1 MSSRLITE
9 IGFGVIVFSAV
20 ALWVASHLAPRKV
33 PPLPRVL
40 SVLMRKRSTRIALV
54 LAWWWV
60 GWHFFV
66 QS

>member
-9 IGFGVIVFSAV
+9 IGFGAIVAA
-20 ALWVASHLAPRKV
+20 ALLLWLGSHLFPKKI
-33 PPLPRVL
+33 PPLTRVM
-40 SVLMRKRSTRIALV
+40 SALMRKRSTRIALV

>member
-1 MSSRLITE
+1 MTSRLVTE
-9 IGFGVIVFSAV
+9 IGFGTIVV
-20 ALWVASHLAPRKV
+20 AAISLWVASHVAPKKV
-33 PPLPRVL
+33 PPLTRVL
-40 SVLMRKRSTRIALV
+40 SALMRKRSTRVALV

>member
-9 IGFGVIVFSAV
+9 IGFGAIVA
-20 ALWVASHLAPRKV
+20 AAILLWLGSHLFPKKI
-33 PPLPRVL
+33 PSLTSVL
-40 SVLMRKRSTRIALV
+40 SALMRKRSTRIALV

>member
-1 MSSRLITE
+1 VNSRLVTE
-9 IGFGVIVFSAV
+9 IGFGVIVFAAV
-20 ALWVASHLAPRKV
+20 ALWLASHLFPKKI
-33 PPLPRVL
+33 PPLTTVL
-40 SVLMRKRSTRIALV
+40 AALMRKRSTRIALV